1 MSDKL
6 TLNIKNMVCNR
17 CIKVVSEEMK
27 KLGYKILDISLGE
40 VIISGFDSI
49 DMDKIKLILEENGFE
64 LIDDKNSRI
73 IEKIKLTIIN
83 KIRDLSEGK
92 ASKVNFVKEIT
103 DESHLS
109 YQYVSTL
116 FSSIEGITIEKY
128 VILQKIEKVKELLVY
143 DEFTLSEI
151 AYRLDY
157 SSVQHLS
164 NQFKKVTGLTPSYFK
179 QFKEHRRKPIDKII

>member
-1 MSDKL
+1 
-6 TLNIKNMVCNR
+6 MVCNR
-17 CIKVVSEEMK
+17 CIKVVSEEIK
-27 KLGYKILDISLGE
+27 KLGYKVLDISLGE
-40 VIISGFDSI
+40 VIISGYDNI
-49 DMDKIKLILEENGFE
+49 DMDKIKLVLEENGFE

-73 IEKIKLTIIN
+73 IEKVKLTIIN

-92 ASKVNFVKEIT
+92 ASKVNFVKEIA
-103 DESHLS
+103 DELHLS

-116 FSSIEGITIEKY
+116 FSSIEGNTIEKY
-128 VILQKIEKVKELLVY
+128 IILQKIEKVKELLVY
-143 DEFTLSEI
+143 DELTLSEI

-179 QFKEHRRKPIDKII
+179 PFKEQRRKPIDKII